1 LGIVLALTISLGLA
15 VTWQV
20 RTVMTHTFLLE
31 VDNRGHSVISDLA
44 GRSVTYLERD
54 DITGLHNLLADTV
67 ANHPDARYAFVL
79 SPAGQVLAHTYP
91 EAVPPDLIALV
102 SPVDRDYSSHIH
114 YDSYI
119 GQIHDFSEPIMGAQL
134 GSVRLGLSEVR
145 LQSVISAVTRQML
158 LTTAAVAVVGVLAAI
173 LLTWLLTRPVLD
185 LVDTTEALRQGDLT
199 IRAPHW
205 ADDEIGALS
214 DAFNQMIGDLEISQQ
229 AIAEKEAARTRLLAQ
244 LINAQEEERKR
255 IARELHDGVGQAL
268 TSILVGMKLI
278 DQFDN
283 PADLHAKTAELRRT
297 AGETLEDVRLLSRE
311 LRPSALDDLGLV
323 AALERFVL
331 EFTQRYPHLTV
342 DLHIKL
348 PERLPS
354 MIETSLYRIV
364 QEAMSNAARHG
375 GADTLSIL
383 LTHRESHVQAIIEDN
398 GSGFDVEAVRRA
410 GSSVGLHSMTE
421 RAELLGGQVQLESS
435 ADGTAV
441 YVEIPL

>member
-1 LGIVLALTISLGLA
+1 
-15 VTWQV
+15 
-20 RTVMTHTFLLE
+20 
-31 VDNRGHSVISDLA
+31 
-44 GRSVTYLERD
+44 
-54 DITGLHNLLADTV
+54 
-67 ANHPDARYAFVL
+67 
-79 SPAGQVLAHTYP
+79 
-91 EAVPPDLIALV
+91 
-102 SPVDRDYSSHIH
+102 
-114 YDSYI
+114 
-119 GQIHDFSEPIMGAQL
+119 
-134 GSVRLGLSEVR
+134 
-145 LQSVISAVTRQML
+145 
-158 LTTAAVAVVGVLAAI
+158 
-173 LLTWLLTRPVLD
+173 
-185 LVDTTEALRQGDLT
+185 
-199 IRAPHW
+199 
-205 ADDEIGALS
+205 
-214 DAFNQMIGDLEISQQ
+214 
-229 AIAEKEAARTRLLAQ
+229 
-244 LINAQEEERKR
+244 
-255 IARELHDGVGQAL
+255 
-268 TSILVGMKLI
+268 MKLI

-323 AALERFVL
+323 AALERFVH